1 MKHFLILLTSVIF
14 TYTISVAQSTPED
27 SVKATVN
34 KLFEG
39 MKNSDA
45 SVIKEVFADS
55 AILQTI
61 GRNKEGQTVIR
72 TDAVS
77 GFADQI
83 GKLTKG
89 AADERISFETVR
101 VDGPLALVWT
111 PYKFYYN
118 GNFSHC
124 GVNSFQLVRINGKWK
139 IQYLIDTRRKQGCE

>member
-14 TYTISVAQSTPED
+14 TYTLTIAQSTPED

-39 MKNSDA
+39 MKNSDN
-45 SVIKEVFADS
+45 SVIKDVFADS

-77 GFADQI
+77 AFADQI
-83 GKLTKG
+83 GKLPKG
-89 AADERISFETVR
+89 AADERITFETVR
-101 VDGPLALVWT
+101 IDGPLATVWT
-111 PYKFYYN
+111 PYKFYYD
-118 GNFSHC
+118 GKFSHC
-124 GVNSFQLVRINGKWK
+124 GVNSFQLVRVNGKWK
-139 IQYLIDTRRKQGCE
+139 IQYLIDTRRRQGCE

>member
-1 MKHFLILLTSVIF
+1 MKHFLILLTVIVF
-14 TYTISVAQSTPED
+14 THTLTIAQTAED

-34 KLFEG
+34 HLFEG

-45 SVIKEVFADS
+45 NAIKEAFADS

-61 GRNKEGQTVIR
+61 GRNQQGQTLVR

-77 GFADQI
+77 GFAEQVS
-83 GKLTKG
+83 KATKG
-89 AADERISFETVR
+89 SLDERITFETIKI
-101 VDGPLALVWT
+101 DGPLAIVWT

-118 GNFSHC
+118 GNLSHC

-139 IQYLIDTRRKQGCE
+139 IQYLIDTRRRQGCD

>member
-1 MKHFLILLTSVIF
+1 MKHFLILLTTIIF
-14 TYTISVAQSTPED
+14 TYTFGIAQSSPED
-27 SVKATVN
+27 SVKAAVN

-39 MKNSDA
+39 MKTSDPNLVRQA
-45 SVIKEVFADS
+45 FADS

-61 GRNKEGQTVIR
+61 GRNQAGQAIIR

-77 GFADQI
+77 VFAEQI
-83 GKLTKG
+83 AKLPRG
-89 AADERISFETVR
+89 AADERITFETVR
-101 VDGPLALVWT
+101 IDGSLAIVWT

-124 GVNSFQLVRINGKWK
+124 GVNSFQLVRINGAWK

>member
-1 MKHFLILLTSVIF
+1 MKHFLILLTTIIF
-14 TYTISVAQSTPED
+14 TCTFTHAQNTTED

-45 SVIKEVFADS
+45 STIREVFADS

-61 GRNKEGQTVIR
+61 GRNKEGQTIIR

-77 GFADQI
+77 GFADQVA
-83 GKLTKG
+83 KMAKG
-89 AADERISFETVR
+89 AADERITFETVKI
-101 VDGPLALVWT
+101 DGPLAIVWT
-111 PYKFYYN
+111 PYKFYFN

-139 IQYLIDTRRKQGCE
+139 IQYLIDTRRRQGCE